1 MYEKLFTP
9 GKIGNVTVK
18 NRLVM
23 SPMGIGLAELDG
35 SPSEDMLAFYE
46 ARAMGGAGLIIP
58 EITRVNDVHGA
69 GLMRQLSVTQDRHI
83 PGLARLATAVHKHG
97 AKIFIQLHHPGPGN
111 SHRTNWRAACSLRL
125 RHSLQIPSA
134 GDSGTDH

>member
-9 GKIGNVTVK
+9 GKIGNITVK

-83 PGLARLATAVHKHG
+83 PAWPGWPRWSISTGLKSSSSSITQAGKR
-97 AKIFIQLHHPGPGN
+97 
-111 SHRTNWRAACSLRL
+111 SLR
-125 RHSLQIPSA
+125 SPA
-134 GDSGTDH
+134 GSRLSPPRPFPANTFNRRPGR

>member
-97 AKIFIQLHHPGPGN
+97 AKIFIQLHHPG
-111 SHRTNWRAACSLRL
+111 RELSLI
-125 RHSLQIPSA
+125 HI
-134 GDSGTDH
+134 

>member
-9 GKIGNVTVK
+9 GKIGNITVK

-46 ARAMGGAGLIIP
+46 ARA
-58 EITRVNDVHGA
+58 
-69 GLMRQLSVTQDRHI
+69 
-83 PGLARLATAVHKHG
+83 
-97 AKIFIQLHHPGPGN
+97 KIG
-111 SHRTNWRAACSLRL
+111 RA
-125 RHSLQIPSA
+125 HV
-134 GDSGTDH
+134 